1 MTSSQKGKNWTIPS
15 SKTEAGQQHLVQLKS
30 HNSNTEKYTVLLH
43 YSVVKTKVSPKKK
56 NMAVHPLSTTCR
68 LKSLE
73 TIVSSDFTVDF
84 HPRPQA
90 VADGTDTIAF
100 IGG

>member
-43 YSVVKTKVSPKKK
+43 YSVVKTKVSQKKK
-56 NMAVHPLSTTCR
+56 HGRSSPVDHLST
-68 LKSLE
+68 
-73 TIVSSDFTVDF
+73 FTPAPKRSPTV
-84 HPRPQA
+84 PTP
-90 VADGTDTIAF
+90 
-100 IGG
+100 

>member
-1 MTSSQKGKNWTIPS
+1 METRQPIIQISQFYQPWTIPS

-43 YSVVKTKVSPKKK
+43 YSVVKTKVSQKKTW
-56 NMAVHPLSTTCR
+56 PFIPCR
-68 LKSLE
+68 PP
-73 TIVSSDFTVDF
+73 VDF

-90 VADGTDTIAF
+90 IADGTDTIAF
-100 IGG
+100 IDG